1 MNVSPGNDERKEY
14 TFNTSPNF
22 SNSASSN
29 TFGVTTQGKSM
40 ILAYVLWWFLG
51 YAGVHRLYLGRIS
64 SGITMLCLFFF
75 GWLLTF
81 AFGIGLL
88 LLVPLGLWWLLDV
101 FFTHEIVNEENAKL
115 GITQSTVTFNTVS
128 QKQATPGKDKLDEL
142 EKLWELKEKGVITE
156 EEYQA
161 KRKDLI

>member
-1 MNVSPGNDERKEY
+1 MSVSPDNEERKEY
-14 TFNTSPNF
+14 TFNASPNF

-51 YAGVHRLYLGRIS
+51 LAGVHRMYLGRIG

-75 GWLLTF
+75 GWLFTF

-88 LLVPLGLWWLLDV
+88 ILIPVALWWLIDV
-101 FFTHEIVNEENAKL
+101 YLTHEMVNEENAKL
-115 GITQSTVTFNTVS
+115 GVTQSTITFNTAA
-128 QKQATPGKDKLDEL
+128 QNQAPAGKDKLDEL

-156 EEYQA
+156 EEYQT
-161 KRKDLI
+161 KRKELI